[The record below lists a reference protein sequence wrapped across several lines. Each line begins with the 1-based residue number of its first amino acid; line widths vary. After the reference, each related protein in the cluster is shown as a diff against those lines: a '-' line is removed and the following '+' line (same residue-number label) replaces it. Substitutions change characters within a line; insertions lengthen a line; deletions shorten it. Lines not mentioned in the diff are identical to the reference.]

1 MRRHLLQTAVLTLA
15 VVLSGCVAS
24 RTTVVRSAAPGVV
37 TVETFDNYL
46 SPYGTWMNLP
56 GYGRVWQPSPSYVGA
71 GFYPYGTG
79 GQWVM
84 SDAGWVFDSS
94 YPFSWA
100 VFHYGRWHRDPF
112 YGWCWLPGTQWAPA
126 WVSWRTGGP
135 YVGWAPLGP
144 YGAPAYAQHTWT
156 FVEARRFTGR
166 DAYRYSVSPGRFHE
180 AVSVTQPYRAGPPAT
195 YISRATNRE
204 IRPIPVERLQTS
216 RGPLPPP
223 PPSQRSYGAPASPA
237 VRSDPGYSRSN
248 QPLPPPP
255 SSAAP
260 GYSRGNQ
267 PLPPPPPPSAGGGY
281 RRDGFSA
288 PGRSYAPPPSAPA
301 PQYSKPPS
309 YGAPRS
315 SPSWGRSSA
324 PPPPPPSMSRPSYRS
339 PSMPSR
345 PAPPPPPRR

>member
-1 MRRHLLQTAVLTLA
+1 MLA
-15 VVLSGCVAS
+15 VALSGCVAS

-37 TVETFDNYL
+37 TVETFDNAL
-46 SPYGTWMNLP
+46 SPYGTWFDLP
-56 GYGRVWQPSPSYVGA
+56 GYGRVWQPSARYVGG

-112 YGWCWLPGTQWAPA
+112 YGWCWQPGTQWAPA

-180 AVSVTQPYRAGPPAT
+180 AVSVTQPYRAGPPAQ
-195 YISRATNRE
+195 YISRATNQS
-204 IRPIPVERLQTS
+204 IRPVPVERLRTS
-216 RGPLPPP
+216 RGPIPPP
-223 PPSQRSYGAPASPA
+223 APGQRSFGAPAATPRYTRGS
-237 VRSDPGYSRSN
+237 
-248 QPLPPPP
+248 QPL
-255 SSAAP
+255 
-260 GYSRGNQ
+260 
-267 PLPPPPPPSAGGGY
+267 PPPPSAGGGY

-288 PGRSYAPPPSAPA
+288 PNRSYAPPPSAPG
-301 PQYSKPPS
+301 PQYSKPRS

-315 SPSWGRSSA
+315 APSWGRSSA

-345 PAPPPPPRR
+345 SMPSSRPAPPPPPRR